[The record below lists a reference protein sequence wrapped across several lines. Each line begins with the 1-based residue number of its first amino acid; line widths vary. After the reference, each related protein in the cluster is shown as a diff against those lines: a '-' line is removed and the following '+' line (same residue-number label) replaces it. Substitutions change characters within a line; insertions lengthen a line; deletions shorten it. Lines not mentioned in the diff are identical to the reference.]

1 MSYRDFRV
9 SHWRLVIWKRKA
21 MWIMGDRGRVLKE
34 VITIHAQL
42 VLEKSYCSVVLN
54 SLGKYTMESLLFC
67 RIDEEML

>member
-1 MSYRDFRV
+1 
-9 SHWRLVIWKRKA
+9 
-21 MWIMGDRGRVLKE
+21 MWMMGDRGRVLKE